1 MPPMV
6 TAGEEFSMQFS
17 CMYPDKS
24 LCPAYY
30 MVLFHGPTRQSV
42 LPDAFG
48 NLTWTANPPDQYTV
62 VSANWTI
69 HDPGV
74 YRVYAYPQLNTGPQW
89 QGMSEPWYKA
99 GVQGS
104 PFNVVVTPN
113 HNANSLR
120 ISEDSGGCTSDDIDD
135 GRYLSINASS
145 ELTATYNGTGRS
157 YIYVP
162 YQCKIPHRT
171 ILDVVKAIPSS
182 KHFVFLGDSTMRG
195 PFCVKIWKG
204 LHGTVR
210 DSVCDYMTDPEQY
223 LPARWTDKTT
233 TVEVPD
239 YTRDFPETR
248 NVSATFV
255 WSPDP
260 DTFKQKKDII
270 LAMNPPPT
278 HVVMNMGAYV
288 NPRCILTI
296 DGLVAR
302 QQGVCG
308 IFTRNFSAS

>member
-1 MPPMV
+1 
-6 TAGEEFSMQFS
+6 
-17 CMYPDKS
+17 
-24 LCPAYY
+24 
-30 MVLFHGPTRQSV
+30 
-42 LPDAFG
+42 
-48 NLTWTANPPDQYTV
+48 
-62 VSANWTI
+62 
-69 HDPGV
+69 
-74 YRVYAYPQLNTGPQW
+74 
-89 QGMSEPWYKA
+89 
-99 GVQGS
+99 
-104 PFNVVVTPN
+104 
-113 HNANSLR
+113 
-120 ISEDSGGCTSDDIDD
+120 
-135 GRYLSINASS
+135 
-145 ELTATYNGTGRS
+145 
-157 YIYVP
+157 
-162 YQCKIPHRT
+162 
-171 ILDVVKAIPSS
+171 
-182 KHFVFLGDSTMRG
+182 
-195 PFCVKIWKG
+195 
-204 LHGTVR
+204 
-210 DSVCDYMTDPEQY
+210 MTDPEQY